1 VSAGLW
7 TQTDM
12 LTKPRRVKLLRD
24 TGTADWT
31 TVPSLWCQLE
41 DALSCGM
48 EGSKAATR
56 GSVHR
61 VPLNIDAYE
70 LATDIRDITWD
81 ALAGHDVKPRATVPA
96 SVRALASAVV
106 AAVDD
111 DLTGWWAYRI
121 GSWCRQITN
130 VLRLNDEPQPRG
142 IRGAACPT
150 CQATHVTALRDGER
164 VREPALRIDFTDGM
178 VRAAYCQACL
188 SAWFRGDA
196 LVDLADLINATRRVQ
211 SVNAIEAVE

>member
-1 VSAGLW
+1 VSGDLW

-12 LTKPRRVKLLRD
+12 LTEPRRVKLLRD

-31 TVPSLWCQLE
+31 SVPSLWCQLE

-48 EGSKAATR
+48 EGSKATAR

-70 LATDIRDITWD
+70 LAADIRDIVWD
-81 ALAGHDVKPRATVPA
+81 ALAGHDVKPRATVPE
-96 SVRALASAVV
+96 SVRALASAVI
-106 AAVDD
+106 ATVDD
-111 DLTGWWAYRI
+111 DLTGWWTYRV

-164 VREPALRIDFTDGM
+164 VREPALRIDFADGM
-178 VRAAYCQACL
+178 VRAASCSACGA
-188 SAWFRGDA
+188 SWFRGDA
-196 LVDLADLINATRRVQ
+196 LVDLADLIATTRRVP
-211 SVNAIEAVE
+211 SVTAIDGLQ